1 MVWLRFRLARFGTG
15 SVWGGPVPIG
25 QGKQL
30 RSQFGGST
38 LVSLLASWVEVDAK
52 AARQDIA
59 ERLGTGL
66 SVADAMSL
74 HAVLQSLAAPAAS
87 EPAQRSTSAS
97 EPTLSDGI
105 TKPSL
110 PHTEGALGKATP
122 LEIACDQVHA
132 ALADNLASMPWAMC
146 DAASDASFAPYHQR
160 YIDLQRHMAARIEGL
175 REQVRQTLNVA
186 SPRLAQLAALD
197 AVLEQTL
204 GAREQKLLASV
215 PVLLEQRFVQ
225 LCQCEAAPDDATNP
239 SDPSAVGTAVFLRD
253 MRAVLMAELDLRM
266 QAVRGLVDAYNSE
279 IKLSR

>member
-1 MVWLRFRLARFGTG
+1 MWDGA
-15 SVWGGPVPIG
+15 VPIG

-38 LVSLLASWVEVDAK
+38 LVSLLASWVDVDVK
-52 AARQDIA
+52 ATRQDIA

-74 HAVLQSLAAPAAS
+74 HAVLQTLAAPPAI
-87 EPAQRSTSAS
+87 EPAHSGLSAS
-97 EPTLSDGI
+97 KLATSVGI
-105 TKPSL
+105 HKSGL
-110 PHTEGALGKATP
+110 ALAEGALVASTP
-122 LEIACDQVHA
+122 LQAACDQVHA
-132 ALADNLASMPWAMC
+132 ALAANLTSMPLATG
-146 DAASDASFAPYHQR
+146 DSTSDASFAAYHQR
-160 YIDLQRHMAARIEGL
+160 YLDLQRHMAARIEGL
-175 REQVRQTLNVA
+175 REQVRQTLTMA

-225 LCQCEAAPDDATNP
+225 LCQCEAAPDDAANP
-239 SDPSAVGTAVFLRD
+239 SDASAIVTAHFLRD